1 MELGDKLR
9 RMRLQKGLTQEELAD
24 RCELSKG
31 FISLLERDLTS
42 PSIATLSVILECLGS
57 GLRAFFNE
65 REDQK
70 VVFRAQ
76 DMSVKEEDDE
86 LRGSITWLVPGAQG
100 NAMEPIEVSIGPGG
114 QTPREDPHEG
124 EEFGL
129 VLAGAVT
136 VVMGDR
142 RLRARKDESF
152 YFRPS
157 APHYIMNTGKTRAR
171 VVWVVTPPS
180 F

>member
-1 MELGDKLR
+1 MVLGDKLR

-42 PSIATLSVILECLGS
+42 PSIATLSDILECLGS

-65 REDQK
+65 REDEK
-70 VVFRAQ
+70 VVFCAQ
-76 DMSVKEEDDE
+76 DMSVKEDAEE
-86 LRGSITWLVPGAQG
+86 LRGSITWLVSGAQG
-100 NAMEPIEVSIGPGG
+100 NAMEPIQVIIGPGG
-114 QTPREDPHEG
+114 QTAQDDPHEG

-129 VLAGAVT
+129 VLSGAVT
-136 VVMGDR
+136 IVLGDR
-142 RLRARKDESF
+142 MLRARKDESF
-152 YFRPS
+152 YFRAT
-157 APHYIMNTGKTRAR
+157 APHYIKNTGKTRAV
-171 VVWVVTPPS
+171 VVWVATPPS